1 MPASVMMND
10 QTIFTALRALILLV
24 IDGVE
29 VIQGL
34 GNGVPMP
41 AGEFIAMTEIARP
54 RLATN
59 IRDETGGVSQHSD
72 CQIQIDCYGENAN
85 SHAQILSTLLRD
97 TYACDNMPSDI
108 QPLYCDDL
116 KQIPI
121 TNGEQ
126 QYEKRW
132 QLIAH
137 LQINPT
143 VVFN

>member
-1 MPASVMMND
+1 
-10 QTIFTALRALILLV
+10 
-24 IDGVE
+24 
-29 VIQGL
+29 
-34 GNGVPMP
+34 MP

-72 CQIQIDCYGENAN
+72 RQIQIDCYGENAN

-116 KQIPI
+116 E
-121 TNGEQ
+121 TNSHYKCQEQ